1 MERVRRYIHA
11 DYAYKMGLSG
21 KNVTIAVMDT
31 GIVPHPD
38 LKDRIVLFR
47 DFCQN
52 RIGLY
57 DDNGHGTHIA
67 GILAGN
73 GMQSILNKKGN
84 YMGIAP
90 KARLISLKVLDAKG
104 NGSTQNMLEA
114 VDYLLRI
121 RERFHIRILN
131 ISVGMLPDAGKKEQL
146 ALLEAVERLWDA
158 GIVVVAAAGNNGP
171 KENTVTVP
179 GISRK
184 IVTVGSCDDTEQAT
198 LKNGLESGYSGSG
211 PTACCIV
218 KPEILAPGTNIIS
231 CNKNMKGYTIKS
243 GTSMAAPVVSGSIA
257 LLTELHP
264 DFTPQEIKLRLYERA
279 YPRGRQIG
287 KKCWGI
293 VHVENLIRE
302 GKW

>member
-131 ISVGMLPDAGKKEQL
+131 ISVGMLPDAGKKEQRFL
-146 ALLEAVERLWDA
+146 RLWKDYGTQELWSWRPQAITDQKKIQLPFREYLGKLSPLEAV
-158 GIVVVAAAGNNGP
+158 
-171 KENTVTVP
+171 
-179 GISRK
+179 
-184 IVTVGSCDDTEQAT
+184 
-198 LKNGLESGYSGSG
+198 
-211 PTACCIV
+211 
-218 KPEILAPGTNIIS
+218 
-231 CNKNMKGYTIKS
+231 TIRNR
-243 GTSMAAPVVSGSIA
+243 P
-257 LLTELHP
+257 H
-264 DFTPQEIKLRLYERA
+264 
-279 YPRGRQIG
+279 
-287 KKCWGI
+287 
-293 VHVENLIRE
+293 
-302 GKW
+302 